1 LEEMNIIVIKKARGG
16 GIILDVRSEN
26 KEEDK
31 AELLAGKI
39 KEVISSVEGA
49 KVSCPL
55 RRTRLKSKG
64 LPFCAAAS
72 EIAVVDARAGGR
84 N

>member
-1 LEEMNIIVIKKARGG
+1 MNIPSIVIKKARGG
-16 GIILDVRSEN
+16 GIILEIRSEN

-39 KEVISSVEGA
+39 KEVISSVDGA
-49 KVSCPL
+49 KVHCPL

-64 LPFCAAAS
+64 LPFCAAAF
-72 EIAVVDARAGGR
+72 EIAETDARVGGR
-84 N
+84 RN